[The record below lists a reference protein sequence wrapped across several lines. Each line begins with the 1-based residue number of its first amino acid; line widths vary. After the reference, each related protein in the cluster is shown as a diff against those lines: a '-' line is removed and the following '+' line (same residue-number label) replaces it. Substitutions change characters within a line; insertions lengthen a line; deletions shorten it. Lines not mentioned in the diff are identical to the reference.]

1 MIERSLIV
9 CDTEDFSVDESW
21 FPRETPSSRTASPRD
36 ANKAAAESEERVTIE
51 AALADAK
58 GRVSGP
64 RGAAETLGMPASTL
78 DSKIRSLGI
87 NKHRFKSI

>member
-21 FPRETPSSRTASPRD
+21 LAGETPSSRLPDRRD
-36 ANKAAAESEERVTIE
+36 ANKVTAEAEERARIE
-51 AALADAK
+51 AVLAAAK

-64 RGAAETLGMPASTL
+64 RGAAATLRIPASTL
-78 DSKIRSLGI
+78 ESRIRSLGI
-87 NKHRFKSI
+87 NKHRFKTM